1 MADAIT
7 PITGETRMAASEAD
21 LFLVQSVQ
29 QGDQSAW
36 RQIIERYQGRLVNF
50 ARRMLAQRSDAEDIV
65 QETFMGFLRSLP
77 NYDPSRSLETYLFA
91 ILRNKLHDYFRKL
104 PAGQRESL
112 EHLSLD
118 DAPSAWLAAETPS
131 AHAANAEAVAAQR
144 SALVSALRDW
154 VEQCRAQQRFQEL
167 IVVEMLVV
175 LGMRNKDVAETLDLT
190 QTAVAGFKFR
200 VLEAWK
206 KMTQASDPGREWTDA
221 DLARDSTVG
230 RIWREE
236 HVSCL
241 KRSTLGSFLL
251 GALDDEWSTY
261 VDFHVNQAACAVC
274 KANLEDLKEEE
285 SRDENYRKGLA
296 ERCFASSVGFL
307 SKPPE

>member
-1 MADAIT
+1 
-7 PITGETRMAASEAD
+7 MAASEAE
-21 LFLVQSVQ
+21 LFLIEAVQK
-29 QGDQSAW
+29 GDPAAW

-77 NYDPSRSLETYLFA
+77 NYDATRSLETYLFA
-91 ILRNKLHDYFRKL
+91 ILRHKLHDYFRKL

-118 DAPSAWLAAETPS
+118 DAPSAWLTAETPS
-131 AHAANAEAVAAQR
+131 RHAADAEAIESQR
-144 SALVSALRDW
+144 AALVHALRDW

-175 LGMRNKDVAETLDLT
+175 LGMRNKDVAEDLSLT
-190 QTAVAGFKFR
+190 QTAVAGVKFR
-200 VLEAWK
+200 VLEAWR
-206 KMTQASDPGREWTDA
+206 KMTQASDASREWTDA

-230 RIWREE
+230 RIWRED

-251 GALDDEWSTY
+251 GALDGEWNTY
-261 VDFHVNQAACAVC
+261 VDFHVNQGACAVC
-274 KANLEDLKEEE
+274 KANLEDLREEE

-296 ERCFASSVGFL
+296 ERCFASSIGFL
-307 SKPPE
+307 SRPPPA